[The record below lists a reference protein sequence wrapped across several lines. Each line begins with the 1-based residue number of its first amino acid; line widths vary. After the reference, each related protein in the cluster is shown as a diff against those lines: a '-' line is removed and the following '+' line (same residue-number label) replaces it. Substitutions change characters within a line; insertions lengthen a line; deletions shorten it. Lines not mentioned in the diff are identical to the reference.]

1 MKEVC
6 VRFNKAQI
14 SQPRHN
20 SKFLNTYIT
29 KIIFFLFL
37 SPTPT
42 TTAVLA
48 IVSLTYSELSDQYD
62 NPSVKRGWTT
72 IVGWVAV
79 GESIVACI
87 FAILLTCIKPQQG
100 NVVDGQML
108 YETGSAGSTGS
119 VEFEMR

>member
-1 MKEVC
+1 M
-6 VRFNKAQI
+6 
-14 SQPRHN
+14 
-20 SKFLNTYIT
+20 
-29 KIIFFLFL
+29 
-37 SPTPT
+37 
-42 TTAVLA
+42 LA